1 MKTVFRHLMLTATA
15 SLLAACAGAPTS
27 LGTRVSTPLP
37 DGPERVITAEAC
49 GFQLLLFIPINI
61 NDRMQRANRALEAQA
76 DGAFI
81 TDVKVQESW
90 AYGFVGTVYCTTLQA
105 KASRAK
111 SS

>member
-1 MKTVFRHLMLTATA
+1 VKTVCSLLTLTLTA
-15 SLLAACAGAPTS
+15 SLMAACAGTPTS
-27 LGTRVSTPLP
+27 LGTRASTPLP

-76 DGAFI
+76 DGGFI

-90 AYGFVGTVYCTTLQA
+90 AYGLVGTVYCTTLQA
-105 KASRAK
+105 KVTRTK